1 MKKIFF
7 IIFSINLFASNVIDY
22 SLIRSEDKLDL
33 IFKLDSP
40 YDKNNNIKV
49 FKEKDFV
56 ALVFK
61 DMLISESSKIPL
73 NLPFI
78 GDMYMYLLDT
88 NTVIKFE
95 SNQKLGV
102 FLDNNNQNFELKI
115 RLVPENLVV
124 NSNISNEK
132 SYFDY
137 FFAFIAIVVLLFFVI
152 RYKKKKYSELQNI
165 ISKTFNLNTNRI
177 KIISYKNLDKYNKF
191 IVVSY
196 DKMIYKFIIG
206 ENNINLND
214 SEKNSYIDC
223 FKMNY
228 IKENALNSYKEKI
241 SKL

>member
-7 IIFSINLFASNVIDY
+7 VIFSINLFASNVIDY
-22 SLIRSEDKLDL
+22 SLIRSEDKFDL

-40 YDKNNNIKV
+40 FDKNNNIQV
-49 FKEKDFV
+49 FKEKDFI

-78 GDMYMYLLDT
+78 NDMYMYLLDT
-88 NTVIKFE
+88 NTIIKFE
-95 SNQKLGV
+95 TNQKLGV
-102 FLDNNNQNFELKI
+102 FLDNSSQNFELKI
-115 RLVPENLVV
+115 RLVPENLVA
-124 NSNISNEK
+124 NSNISDENY
-132 SYFDY
+132 YFEY
-137 FFAFIAIVVLLFFVI
+137 FFILITIIALLFFTI
-152 RYKKKKYSELQNI
+152 RYKKKKYTKLQNT
-165 ISKTFNLNTNRI
+165 ISKIFNLNTDRI

-191 IVVSY
+191 IVVLY
-196 DKMIYKFIIG
+196 DKQIYKFIIG
-206 ENNINLND
+206 ETNINLND
-214 SEKNSYIDC
+214 IEKNSHIDC